1 MRRHGGDEDDY
12 DDDDDDYGDDGDDD
26 DGKSE
31 KWWDDVISSW
41 MATFVSME
49 EQAAVSEVKRCGGSF
64 CFKTKGDRDLT
75 DDDLLLKN
83 LKSLWQVIVFKPTDL
98 HLTSTPACQKL
109 FTVYASAFSQLL
121 CVESLK
127 KLYLTYLFIWSY
139 GFFCSICSK

>member
-1 MRRHGGDEDDY
+1 
-12 DDDDDDYGDDGDDD
+12 
-26 DGKSE
+26 
-31 KWWDDVISSW
+31 
-41 MATFVSME
+41 ME

-75 DDDLLLKN
+75 DDDLLLKK

-139 GFFCSICSK
+139 GFFVPSAPNSFGGKEKFDKYCHLHRSAMERQTG

>member
-1 MRRHGGDEDDY
+1 
-12 DDDDDDYGDDGDDD
+12 
-26 DGKSE
+26 
-31 KWWDDVISSW
+31 

-127 KLYLTYLFIWSY
+127 KLYLTYLFIWSFLFHLLQIALEEKRNLINIVTCT
-139 GFFCSICSK
+139 GLLWKHRLADMLINISWDF